1 MNQWITGNSGQ
12 NKLVCLNDRY
22 KQVCLDRINSERND
36 FLNDYTPW
44 MALSSG
50 REKLPNSLLR
60 KSKLIIKEREKLED
74 LKRFYIPP
82 ANNIRNG
89 LNTVEFGIEESDEN
103 TYFQAL
109 ATFRDSNSFVV
120 DVFNSVV
127 TSIVP
132 MKTIKKF
139 VRKEGVGNSNHE
151 SIGAIYLS
159 IPEVECSTLQLAINI
174 AHEVGHQALM
184 IFQTSDSIIVPE
196 QLSRNVYSCVRKVDR
211 PAIQSF
217 HALVALVY
225 MRDFLKGINLQNKSK
240 LEIDYIKTELIDY
253 ECKLKANVWD
263 FKKISFT
270 EIGSKIYSDIFYY
283 VESY

>member
-1 MNQWITGNSGQ
+1 
-12 NKLVCLNDRY
+12 
-22 KQVCLDRINSERND
+22 
-36 FLNDYTPW
+36 
-44 MALSSG
+44 
-50 REKLPNSLLR
+50 
-60 KSKLIIKEREKLED
+60 
-74 LKRFYIPP
+74 
-82 ANNIRNG
+82 
-89 LNTVEFGIEESDEN
+89 
-103 TYFQAL
+103 
-109 ATFRDSNSFVV
+109 
-120 DVFNSVV
+120 
-127 TSIVP
+127 